1 MARPL
6 RVEFEEAIYHVCTRG
21 NARQR
26 IFWDDRD
33 RSRFIELLAE
43 SARRFDV
50 SIFCFVLMGNHVHL
64 VAQTHRPNLSRWMH
78 WLTVAYTVFF
88 NRRHRSSGH
97 LFQGRYKSFLVQ
109 EGDYLLG
116 LSRYIHLNS
125 VRGMSLGR
133 GMPSERRKRL
143 RAFRWSSYP
152 GYAGLKKS
160 YPFVEEKMV
169 LGELGG
175 AQKGERLRYRRF
187 VEEGLVREVENP
199 FEAVRWQAVLGN
211 EIFVQ
216 KLRDR
221 LKGLHRHRREIPSLR
236 RIGEGVT
243 TEEVLEKVA
252 KKFKVEA
259 KRLLKKGER
268 GLEARNVAI
277 WMIWESG
284 TKSLRE
290 IGELFGG
297 LDYAAVAQRIRR
309 TRLAHSAR
317 ATSNLLKE
325 MLNVEIWACPDFSD
339 S

>member
-26 IFWDDRD
+26 IFRDDRD
-33 RSRFIELLAE
+33 RSRFVELLAE

-64 VAQTHRPNLSRWMH
+64 VARTHRPNLGRWMH
-78 WLTVAYTVFF
+78 WVTVAYTVFF
-88 NRRHRSSGH
+88 HRRHRTSGH

-109 EGDYLLG
+109 EGNYLLG
-116 LSRYIHLNS
+116 LSRYLHLNP
-125 VRGMSLGR
+125 VRGRSLGR
-133 GMPSERRKRL
+133 GTPSERRKGL
-143 RAFRWSSYP
+143 RAYRWSSYA
-152 GYAGLKKS
+152 GYAALKEP
-160 YPFVEEKMV
+160 YPFVEEETV

-175 AQKGERLRYRRF
+175 ARKGERLRYRRF

-211 EIFVQ
+211 ESFVQ

-236 RIGEGVT
+236 RIGEGARA
-243 TEEVLEKVA
+243 EEVLEKVA
-252 KKFKVEA
+252 KKFKVPSQ
-259 KRLLKKGER
+259 RVLKKGER
-268 GLEARNVAI
+268 GLEARNVAM

-290 IGELFGG
+290 IGDLFGG

-309 TRLAHSAR
+309 IRLAHSAR
-317 ATSNLLKE
+317 TTSNLLRE
-325 MLNVEIWACPDFSD
+325 MLNVEI
-339 S
+339 

>member
-6 RVEFEEAIYHVCTRG
+6 RVEFEDAIYHLCLRG

-33 RSRFIELLAE
+33 RIRFLELLE
-43 SARRFDV
+43 QSAGRFAV
-50 SIFCFVLMGNHVHL
+50 AIFYFVLMANHVHL
-64 VAQTHRPNLSRWMH
+64 VAQTRRPNLSRWMH
-78 WLTVAYTVFF
+78 WLSVAYTVFF
-88 NRRHRSSGH
+88 NRRHRMSGH

-116 LSRYIHLNS
+116 LSRYVHLNP
-125 VRGMSLGR
+125 VRGVSLGK
-133 GMPSERRKRL
+133 GTPSERRKRL

-152 GYAGLKKS
+152 GYAGLKRP
-160 YPFVEEKMV
+160 YPFVEEEMV

-175 AQKGERLRYRRF
+175 ARKGERVRYRRF
-187 VEEGLVREVENP
+187 VEGGLAREVENP

-211 EIFVQ
+211 ETFVQ

-236 RIGEGVT
+236 RIGEGLK

-252 KKFKVEA
+252 KKFKVES
-259 KRLLKKGER
+259 KRMLEKGER
-268 GLEARNVAI
+268 GLAARNIAM
-277 WMIWESG
+277 WMVWESG
-284 TKSLRE
+284 SKSLRE

-309 TRLAHSAR
+309 TRVTHDAQSR
-317 ATSNLLKE
+317 RKLLGE
-325 MLNVEIWACPDFSD
+325 MLNVET
-339 S
+339 